1 MLMVG
6 LMVLDTKC
14 YCISLELTLK
24 NRFKMFKKLF
34 GKPSYA
40 KATED
45 EEKKILPWIA
55 LNSIDQLDAIA
66 ERSKGKTQ
74 LIFKH
79 STRCGI
85 SRMVMNQFVAAY
97 DLDLNADL
105 YYLDLLS
112 YRDVSNEVGY
122 KFEVMHESPQL
133 LVIRNGVVVAHASH
147 GGINDMDL
155 GPYI

>member
-1 MLMVG
+1 
-6 LMVLDTKC
+6 
-14 YCISLELTLK
+14 
-24 NRFKMFKKLF
+24 MFKKLF

-55 LNSIDQLDAIA
+55 LNGIDQLDAIA

-97 DLDLNADL
+97 NLDLNVDL

-122 KFEVMHESPQL
+122 KFQVMHESPQL
-133 LVIRNGVVVAHASH
+133 LVIKNGVVVAHASH
-147 GGINDMDL
+147 GAINEMDL
-155 GPYI
+155 AKFV

>member
-1 MLMVG
+1 MSFFSKIF
-6 LMVLDTKC
+6 DTK
-14 YCISLELTLK
+14 SSQNK
-24 NRFKMFKKLF
+24 
-34 GKPSYA
+34 
-40 KATED
+40 
-45 EEKKILPWIA
+45 EEKILPWIA
-55 LNSIDQLDAIA
+55 LNGIDQLDAIA

-133 LVIRNGVVVAHASH
+133 LVIRNGVVVAHGSH